1 MANCKILFFAK
12 FGEDVSQTKTK
23 GEYKKQGD
31 MIRITFNLQNGG
43 NLGYSFTI
51 LKNNKLSISCAG
63 DFNYTF
69 SLKEKESF
77 LFMLNTLSKPI
88 NCEVFCEKLTILNKT
103 DKILINATYI
113 MNIGGEISKN
123 TFNLEAIYED

>member
-1 MANCKILFFAK
+1 
-12 FGEDVSQTKTK
+12 
-23 GEYKKQGD
+23 
-31 MIRITFNLQNGG
+31 
-43 NLGYSFTI
+43 
-51 LKNNKLSISCAG
+51 
-63 DFNYTF
+63 
-69 SLKEKESF
+69 
-77 LFMLNTLSKPI
+77 MLNTLSKPI